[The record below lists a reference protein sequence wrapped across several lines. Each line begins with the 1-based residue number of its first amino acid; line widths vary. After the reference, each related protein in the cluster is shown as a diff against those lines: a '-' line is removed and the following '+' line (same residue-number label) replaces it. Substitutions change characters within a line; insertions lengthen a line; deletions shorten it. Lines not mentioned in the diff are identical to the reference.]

1 MEYEK
6 LGAKK
11 SLNSS
16 KKTSIFRFS
25 ERDIKLYRWL
35 LQNDKQKS
43 LHCLY
48 VPGSIDDLCKFS
60 LQYR

>member
-6 LGAKK
+6 LGAEK

-25 ERDIKLYRWL
+25 ERDIKLYR
-35 LQNDKQKS
+35 
-43 LHCLY
+43 
-48 VPGSIDDLCKFS
+48 
-60 LQYR
+60 